1 MSASNSDLDK
11 PYEASQ
17 KKLDDARNKGE
28 IARSSE
34 ANSALVMVGML
45 FWLSILIPYGLDQSL
60 WNIAR
65 MWSPDDQSQI
75 NLLPAWFGFFSIIV
89 SLGILPLLIIVFV
102 TVQRGWTFN
111 FDKLQPKISRISIIK
126 NAKQKFGSNGVFEF
140 SKSLIK
146 LITFSLIFAVFVSMV
161 AEEVITAAL
170 LDIKISSILGWKLF
184 QGLFAL
190 CTMLFVLIG
199 FIDFIWQKRR
209 HLEQNKMSHQELKE
223 EVKEDQGD
231 PYFRQSRKQ
240 QAQSIAMNTML
251 TDARDADVIIA
262 NPTHY
267 SVALKWVR
275 LPGSAPICVAKG
287 VDHIALLIRT
297 IASDANIPIH
307 EDVPTARALYA
318 SVDVGDE
325 IPPQHYAAVAT
336 AIRFAENARG
346 MR

>member
-1 MSASNSDLDK
+1 MSASDNDQDK

-17 KKLDDARNKGE
+17 KKLDDARKKGE

-75 NLLPAWFGFFSIIV
+75 NLLPTWFGFFTIIL
-89 SLGILPLLIIVFV
+89 SLGMLPLLIVVFV
-102 TVQRGWTFN
+102 TAQRGWTFN

-126 NAKQKFGSNGVFEF
+126 NAKQKFGSNGLFEF
-140 SKSLIK
+140 SKSLVK
-146 LITFSLIFAVFVSMV
+146 LITFSLIFAVFVAMV

-190 CTMLFVLIG
+190 CTVLFVLIG

-209 HLEQNKMSHQELKE
+209 HLEQNKMSHQELKGRS
-223 EVKEDQGD
+223 KRG
-231 PYFRQSRKQ
+231 SRR
-240 QAQSIAMNTML
+240 SI
-251 TDARDADVIIA
+251 
-262 NPTHY
+262 
-267 SVALKWVR
+267 
-275 LPGSAPICVAKG
+275 
-287 VDHIALLIRT
+287 
-297 IASDANIPIH
+297 
-307 EDVPTARALYA
+307 
-318 SVDVGDE
+318 
-325 IPPQHYAAVAT
+325 
-336 AIRFAENARG
+336 F
-346 MR
+346 